1 MSVGV
6 EKRQRSDQFTF
17 KRFQIDQTDCAMRI
31 SSDATIFGAYI
42 AVENAKTILDIGTGT
57 GLLALMVAQRA
68 HPEARI
74 DAVEISPVAFAR
86 AKENA
91 AASPFAD
98 MINPINQSIQEFALQ
113 SQKRY
118 ELILSNPPF
127 YQNDLPSSAK
137 DSANIARH
145 SHENGLDFAAMLAA
159 VEQLL
164 HDNGIFWVL
173 LPAAESAT
181 FSALASAAG
190 LHEKERLCLRHS
202 SSDPINRMI
211 SAYSRRVT
219 VPEIHELVRHNED
232 SSPTPELRELL
243 SLYMLNY

>member
-6 EKRQRSDQFTF
+6 EKRRRSDQFTF
-17 KRFQIDQTDCAMRI
+17 KRFQIDQTGCAMRI
-31 SSDATIFGAYI
+31 SSDATIFGAYVPI
-42 AVENAKTILDIGTGT
+42 ENVRTILDIGTGT

-68 HPEARI
+68 HPEAQI
-74 DAVEISPVAFAR
+74 DAVEICPVAFAR
-86 AKENA
+86 AKDNA

-98 MINPINQSIQEFALQ
+98 MINPINQSVQEFALQ

-137 DSANIARH
+137 HTANIARH
-145 SHENGLDFAAMLAA
+145 SHEHGLDFAAMLVA

-164 HDNGIFWVL
+164 HDDGVFWVL
-173 LPAAESAT
+173 LPAIESAT
-181 FSALASAAG
+181 FSTLAAASG
-190 LHEKERLCLRHS
+190 LYERERLCIRHKG
-202 SSDPINRMI
+202 SDLINRMI

-219 VPEIHELVRHNED
+219 KLATHELVRHAED
-232 SSPTPELRELL
+232 GSPTPELRDLL
-243 SLYMLNY
+243 SPYMLHY

>member
-113 SQKRY
+113 SHKRY
-118 ELILSNPPF
+118 ELFFPIHHFIKMIYLRRLKTRPTSRGIRMKMVSISPLCWRLSNSF
-127 YQNDLPSSAK
+127 YTMTGSFGCYYQQPRVPHSRPLLQRQVYMKKK
-137 DSANIARH
+137 DSA
-145 SHENGLDFAAMLAA
+145 
-159 VEQLL
+159 
-164 HDNGIFWVL
+164 
-173 LPAAESAT
+173 
-181 FSALASAAG
+181 
-190 LHEKERLCLRHS
+190 
-202 SSDPINRMI
+202 
-211 SAYSRRVT
+211 
-219 VPEIHELVRHNED
+219 
-232 SSPTPELRELL
+232 
-243 SLYMLNY
+243 

>member
-1 MSVGV
+1 MSVG
-6 EKRQRSDQFTF
+6 EQKRRRSDQFTF
-17 KRFQIDQTDCAMRI
+17 KRFQIDQTGCAMRI

-42 AVENAKTILDIGTGT
+42 AVDNAKTILDIGTGT

-74 DAVEISPVAFAR
+74 DAVEISPLAFTR
-86 AKENA
+86 AKDNVA
-91 AASPFAD
+91 SSPFAD
-98 MINPINQSIQEFALQ
+98 MIHPVHQSIQEFALQ

-127 YQNDLPSSAK
+127 YQNDLPLSAK
-137 DSANIARH
+137 GTANIARH

-164 HDNGIFWVL
+164 DDDGIFWVL

-190 LHEKERLCLRHS
+190 LHEKERLCIRHS

-219 VPEIHELVRHNED
+219 KLETHELVRHNENG
-232 SSPTPELRELL
+232 SPTCELKELL
-243 SLYMLNY
+243 SPYMLHY